1 MTSPNGLGKGERSM
15 NSLFDL
21 VGEYKELYAMLTE
34 EPEDETINDTLDGVI
49 GEIEVKSEGYI
60 SLINRLDMELD
71 ACKKHRDQWIN
82 NVKVRENAI
91 KRLKERLA
99 SGMMM
104 MGTTELKAGDNTI
117 KLQKNGGKLPLIFC
131 GDTPKEYLKTTI
143 TFENDQDKIR
153 KALDEG
159 QKLDFVEY
167 GERGSHIVIK

>member
-1 MTSPNGLGKGERSM
+1 M

-21 VGEYKELYAMLTE
+21 AGEYKELYAMLTE
-34 EPEDETINDTLDGVI
+34 EPEDEVINDTLDAVI
-49 GEIEVKSEGYI
+49 GEIEVKSEGY
-60 SLINRLDMELD
+60 LGLLNRLDMELD

-104 MGTTELKAGDNTI
+104 MGKTELKAGDNTI
-117 KLQKNGGKLPLIFC
+117 KLQKNGGRLPLIYS

-143 TFENDQDKIR
+143 TFENDTDKIR
-153 KALDEG
+153 KALDDGKE
-159 QKLDFVEY
+159 LDFVKY
-167 GERGSHIVIK
+167 GERGSHIAIK

>member
-1 MTSPNGLGKGERSM
+1 MS
-15 NSLFDL
+15 SLFDL
-21 VGEYKELYAMLTE
+21 AEEYKELYSMLTE
-34 EPEDETINDTLDGVI
+34 EPEDEVINDTLDAVI

-60 SLINRLDMELD
+60 GLLNRLDMELD

-104 MGTTELKAGDNTI
+104 MDKTELKAGDNTI
-117 KLQKNGGKLPLIFC
+117 KLQKNGGRLPLIFKA
-131 GDTPKEYLKTTI
+131 DTPKEYLKTTI
-143 TFENDQDKIR
+143 TFENDTDKIR
-153 KALDEG
+153 KALDDGE
-159 QKLDFVEY
+159 KLDFVSY